1 MKKLKIL
8 LLFLSVLVIVFSI
21 SYSYYNKKSKLE
33 IKTAQSDVQI
43 SSEKLISSFL
53 ENEDAANSM
62 FVEKIIEIEG
72 VIKNI
77 TFINDRY
84 SILLNGES
92 NFSCVMCDMQPS
104 QYSEIEPLKIGQPIV
119 LKGVFKG
126 FLMDAIFLDCIIIK
140 SNGNE

>member
-21 SYSYYNKKSKLE
+21 TYSYYNKKSKLE

-72 VIKNI
+72 VICNLVNI
-77 TFINDRY
+77 AKL
-84 SILLNGES
+84 SH
-92 NFSCVMCDMQPS
+92 
-104 QYSEIEPLKIGQPIV
+104 
-119 LKGVFKG
+119 
-126 FLMDAIFLDCIIIK
+126 
-140 SNGNE
+140 